1 MAPTIDAM
9 EALSTLADQE
19 GNGLLTERGEFVM
32 DEAMAAV
39 VKALAAEIGGL
50 GARSKVVRRLI
61 TKGARVELAERQAKA
76 AGPVAVLAVTNPTE
90 AARLVEREKRRE
102 RDRRR
107 REKLAQE
114 AAQA

>member
-9 EALSTLADQE
+9 EALSILADQE

-32 DEAMAAV
+32 DEAMAMV
-39 VKALAAEIGGL
+39 VKSLAAEIGGL

-76 AGPVAVLAVTNPTE
+76 QPAAATPEVDPAE
-90 AARLVEREKRRE
+90 AAKEAERAKRRE

-107 REKLAQE
+107 REALA
-114 AAQA
+114 AGTAQA

>member
-1 MAPTIDAM
+1 MAPTINAM
-9 EALSTLADQE
+9 EALSILAGQE

-39 VKALAAEIGGL
+39 VKSLAAEIGGL

-76 AGPVAVLAVTNPTE
+76 QPAAAPEVDPVE
-90 AARLVEREKRRE
+90 AAKEAERAKRRA
-102 RDRRR
+102 RDKARK
-107 REKLAQE
+107 EKLAQE